1 MDLVNSFQ
9 GEKMKSPLQSISH
22 QAVDAAIK
30 IGAIVLLV
38 YWCFEILR
46 PFIMLVV
53 WAAVIAT
60 ALYPVAILL
69 SNKLKLSPSKA
80 SYLLVLIGVL
90 LMFIPTYLMSGAA
103 IEEMQDLYNAIETGI
118 LNIPPP
124 SLSVKEWP
132 VVGEKSFAFFT
143 KLSRDL
149 EAFVLLYQEPIK
161 DLATTALGIIGGV
174 FAGLL
179 KMTLSLIIAGVFM
192 SNAAACEKVFSRIS
206 IRLAG
211 ESGKAMTTLTVSTIR
226 SVVQGVLGVAVIQS
240 VLAGIGLY
248 FAGSPMVGLWMLAV
262 LFVAII
268 QLPPILALIPPI
280 IIAYTGDSSFVATAL
295 LVWCLLVSASDAVLK
310 PMLIGRGSDVPMLV
324 ILLGAIG
331 GMAMS
336 GIIGLFVGAVVLAVT
351 HNLFMAWL
359 AQSEEPTVEEME
371 TKGVETSK

>member
-1 MDLVNSFQ
+1 MDIINSFQ

-30 IGAIVLLV
+30 IGAIALLV

-103 IEEMQDLYNAIETGI
+103 IGEMQDLYNAIEQGI
-118 LNIPPP
+118 LKIPPP

-143 KLSRDL
+143 QLSRDL
-149 EAFVLLYQEPIK
+149 EAFVLLYQKPIT
-161 DLATTALGIIGGV
+161 DLATAVLGIIGGV
-174 FAGLL
+174 FVGLL

-192 SNAAACEKVFSRIS
+192 SNSAACEKVFSRIS

-359 AQSEEPTVEEME
+359 AQSEESTAQEME
-371 TKGVETSK
+371 TNDVETSK